1 MSSVKRHFLSFA
13 PVVTP
18 LHGVSAATTPASE
31 ARRPGARAAFYPQ
44 ITQTTF
50 YADGAAL
57 PLKTKTSAIKCQL
70 LAPAPILRPRHQLLI
85 SSNDYFNCQFQTP
98 DTTPPPGCRIL
109 SINNA

>member
-44 ITQTTF
+44 MPQTTQTTL

-57 PLKTKTSAIKCQL
+57 PPNTEHRKLNTENFCNKMSPFST
-70 LAPAPILRPRHQLLI
+70 
-85 SSNDYFNCQFQTP
+85 
-98 DTTPPPGCRIL
+98 
-109 SINNA
+109 